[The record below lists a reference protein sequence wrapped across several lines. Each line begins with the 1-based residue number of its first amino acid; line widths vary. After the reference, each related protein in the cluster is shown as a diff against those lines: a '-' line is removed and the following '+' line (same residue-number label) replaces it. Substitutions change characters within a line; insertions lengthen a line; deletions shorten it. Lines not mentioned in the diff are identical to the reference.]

1 MTISDN
7 RQPRLEQIKAFLSEH
22 NGWSIVI
29 QAMVILPLIVVAY
42 RLQQSAPPISS
53 LPEHAAAIHSIV
65 SVLGVIAIAAVF
77 TLFFVRGLLTRTA
90 ILTVAILPIVVVSSG
105 ALIRHLGSEIDAT
118 FLWGR
123 NNPSLA
129 IAVIAG
135 FMVLWFAVRFGSAFA
150 HQLAIFPRQALAPD
164 RSRSEIEGLDQEWSP
179 EAAAMPYRYYVQYTY
194 TSRTVGG
201 QGFVGI
207 AQSRPMLSVYDV
219 ASVAEL
225 CRLNIRKE
233 HPGLRDV
240 QVVVQS
246 WQRFETLPPGPGHR
260 DDVPVEAVAENVI
273 AISKRVSQQGQ
284 KRRSVSPG
292 Q

>member
-7 RQPRLEQIKAFLSEH
+7 RQPRLALIKAFLFEH

-29 QAMVILPLIVVAY
+29 QAMVILSLIVVAY

-65 SVLGVIAIAAVF
+65 SVLGVIAIAAAF
-77 TLFFVRGLLTRTA
+77 TLFIVRGLLTRTA
-90 ILTVAILPIVVVSSG
+90 ILTVVILPIVVVSSG
-105 ALIRHLGSEIDAT
+105 ALIRHLGGDIDAA

-123 NNPSLA
+123 DNPSLA
-129 IAVIAG
+129 IAVVAG
-135 FMVLWFAVRFGSAFA
+135 FMVLWFAVRFGAA
-150 HQLAIFPRQALAPD
+150 VANHLAVYPQQALAPD
-164 RSRSEIEGLDQEWSP
+164 RSRSEIEGIDRDWTP
-179 EAAAMPYRYYVQYTY
+179 EAAAMPYKYFVKYTY

-219 ASVAEL
+219 ATIAEH

-233 HPGLRDV
+233 HPDLRDV
-240 QVVVQS
+240 QVVIQS
-246 WQRFETLPPGPGHR
+246 WQRFETAPPDPGHR
-260 DDVPVEAVAENVI
+260 DDLPVEAVAENVI